1 MTLIQGKKSPWRWAV
16 EPTSII
22 DFAWLDRIRDE
33 VEYHVDPAPYRDDR
47 EKIANRIILLGDTNP
62 KECDPQREEDCFH
75 VTGVRYGVRGV
86 FLHACAA
93 NTIAAGKPIYQL
105 TLLGRIAVDGALGLL
120 IFGLVEFSR
129 SLHSRFTGSLSH
141 VQYRSNLKLTF
152 LAIFLVF
159 VVSVVLVR
167 WTRLLWTDF
176 LLVCLVLL
184 VQLVVDIFNAR
195 QKSRKPQPTERQRV
209 GN

>member
-62 KECDPQREEDCFH
+62 KECDPQGDKDCFH
-75 VTGVRYGVRGV
+75 VTGVPYGVRGV

-120 IFGLVEFSR
+120 LFGLVEFCY
-129 SLHSRFTGSLSH
+129 SLHSRVTRSLTH
-141 VQYRSNLKLTF
+141 AQYRLNLKLTF

-159 VVSVVLVR
+159 VVSVLLVR

-184 VQLVVDIFNAR
+184 VQLVVDIFNASQTSQKR
-195 QKSRKPQPTERQRV
+195 QLTEWKSI